1 MIIQIGIN
9 LPTFQI
15 YNQQNNG
22 IKSQKLSNNATT
34 ERLPVAIEINN
45 QQISKINSYLQKNKN
60 IKYMHPFLMSLWDID
75 ASQLVVLVPIIMI
88 CVPIFIVAKFLYERW
103 RKLKTM
109 RPPIADFASPEA
121 LSKLLK
127 DNNQYYNQLPLNY
140 QHEFRERT
148 KQMAGHFKWLTGNE
162 RQTITDEMKLLISA
176 SAVQLLFGLPKI
188 SLGAYDTIVVFNDK
202 YYNELTN
209 YYHKGEVNSRFIILS
224 YKHFLEGY
232 ANPNDKINLGLHEM
246 AHALDLSL
254 FLSHSKKFFLRRL
267 LENFILRT
275 HQEYIDLQD
284 GKLTFFRSYGAT
296 NPREFFAVAVEHFF
310 EAPLEFEQ
318 NLPNMYREMCLLLNQ
333 DPASKI
339 YRGINPQRIQHQT
352 NTPAN
357 NELILSNILF
367 QTQRSL
373 AIILPPIAASVVY
386 IPMIGSLSGI
396 LYALGYNFWLGIIS
410 LTSIYISIITTTR
423 LNRLTIIGQ
432 YLILTS
438 PFRSET
444 TIRLS
449 NIIVV
454 SIERYLSH
462 YEISIAYFNEND
474 VKEIM
479 TRQFITNNSYIKLH
493 NTLLSNN
500 IPINT
505 DGKYDFKMLSED
517 AM

>member
-1 MIIQIGIN
+1 MQ
-9 LPTFQI
+9 
-15 YNQQNNG
+15 
-22 IKSQKLSNNATT
+22 
-34 ERLPVAIEINN
+34 
-45 QQISKINSYLQKNKN
+45 
-60 IKYMHPFLMSLWDID
+60 PFLMSLWDFD
-75 ASQLVVLVPIIMI
+75 ATQLVVLIPILII
-88 CVPIFIVAKFLYERW
+88 CVPIFLVAKFLHERW
-103 RKLKTM
+103 SQIKLM
-109 RPPIADFASPEA
+109 RQPITVFASPEA

-127 DNNQYYNQLPLNY
+127 DNNQYYSQLPLNY
-140 QHEFRERT
+140 QHEFRART
-148 KQMAGHFKWLTGNE
+148 KQMAEHFKWLTGNE
-162 RQTITDEMKLLISA
+162 NQIITDEMKLLISA
-176 SAVQLLFGLPKI
+176 SAVQLLFGLPKVN
-188 SLGAYDTIVVFNDK
+188 LGAYDTIVVFDDK

-275 HQEYIDLQD
+275 HREYIDLQD

-310 EAPLEFEQ
+310 EAPVEFEQ

-333 DPASKI
+333 DPVSKI

-352 NTPAN
+352 NTPN
-357 NELILSNILF
+357 DNELILNDILF
-367 QTQRSL
+367 RTQRSL
-373 AIILPPIAASVVY
+373 AIVLPPIAASVVY
-386 IPMIGSLSGI
+386 IPLIGSISVM
-396 LYALGYNFWLGIIS
+396 LYTMGYNFWLCLIS
-410 LTSIYISIITTTR
+410 LMSIYMGIITTTR

-432 YLILTS
+432 YLILKS
-438 PFRSET
+438 PFRSQT
-444 TIRLS
+444 TINLS

-462 YEISIAYFNEND
+462 YEISIAYFDDNN
-474 VKEIM
+474 VKEVM
-479 TRQFITNNSYIKLH
+479 TRQFITNDSYIKLH

-500 IPINT
+500 IAINT
-505 DGKYDFKMLSED
+505 DGKYDFEMLSVGD
-517 AM
+517 M

>member
-1 MIIQIGIN
+1 
-9 LPTFQI
+9 
-15 YNQQNNG
+15 
-22 IKSQKLSNNATT
+22 
-34 ERLPVAIEINN
+34 
-45 QQISKINSYLQKNKN
+45 
-60 IKYMHPFLMSLWDID
+60 MHPVLMSLWDFD
-75 ASQLVVLVPIIMI
+75 ASQLVVLIPFLMI
-88 CVPIFIVAKFLYERW
+88 CVPIFLVAKFLHERW
-103 RKLKTM
+103 SQIKSMRK
-109 RPPIADFASPEA
+109 PITDFASPEA

-127 DNNQYYNQLPLNY
+127 DNNQYYSQLPLNY

-148 KQMAGHFKWLTGNE
+148 KQMAEHFKWLTGNE
-162 RQTITDEMKLLISA
+162 NQAITDEMKLLISA
-176 SAVQLLFGLPKI
+176 SAVQLLFGLPKVN
-188 SLGAYDTIVVFNDK
+188 LGAYDTIVVFDDK

-275 HQEYIDLQD
+275 QREYIDLQD

-310 EAPLEFEQ
+310 EAPVEFEQ

-333 DPASKI
+333 DPVSKI
-339 YRGINPQRIQHQT
+339 YRGINPKRIQHQP
-352 NTPAN
+352 NIPN
-357 NELILSNILF
+357 DNDLILSDILF

-373 AIILPPIAASVVY
+373 AIVLPPIAASVVY
-386 IPMIGSLSGI
+386 LPLIGSISI
-396 LYALGYNFWLGIIS
+396 MLYTMGYNFWIGFIS
-410 LTSIYISIITTTR
+410 LMSIYMSIITTTR

-438 PFRSET
+438 PFKSQT
-444 TIRLS
+444 TINLS
-449 NIIVV
+449 NIFVV

-462 YEISIAYFNEND
+462 YEISIAYFDDNN

-479 TRQFITNNSYIKLH
+479 TRQFITNNSYMKLH

-505 DGKYDFKMLSED
+505 DGKYNFEMLSGD
-517 AM
+517 DM